1 VDQLVKA
8 FLETYA
14 RANSSSDFSVIG
26 SLYAD
31 TFMFAG
37 PNGVRA
43 VRKEDLLK
51 VIPNMKAYF
60 ASMGLSETQ
69 LHSVEAIAIDSK
81 YLLAKAGWRMIL
93 RNQNG
98 DHQQVYASA
107 TYILERK
114 DADKLCI
121 VLQIHHQ
128 DLATLI
134 KNHQIK
140 PVFT

>member
-1 VDQLVKA
+1 MDQLVKA
-8 FLETYA
+8 FLQTYA
-14 RANSSSDFSVIG
+14 RANSSSDLSVIA

-31 TFMFAG
+31 AFVFAG
-37 PNGVRA
+37 PNGARA
-43 VRKEDLLK
+43 VRNEDLLK
-51 VIPNMKAYF
+51 VVPKMKAYF

-69 LHSVEAIAIDSK
+69 LHSVEAVAVDSK
-81 YLLAKAGWRMIL
+81 YLLAKADWRMTL

-98 DHQQVYASA
+98 GHKHVYASA

-121 VLQIHHQ
+121 VLQIDHQ

-134 KNHQIK
+134 KNHQN
-140 PVFT
+140 